1 MTRAASP
8 DEIADHNHDL
18 RKHEL
23 RPRNTMDARTVAM
36 IARAVSE
43 DEAAAL
49 IERYARTFAAFA
61 AREATERACEKIR
74 VAVLTTM
81 NAPVPR

>member
-1 MTRAASP
+1 MTHAASP
-8 DEIADHNHDL
+8 DEIADHNYDL

-23 RPRNTMDARTVAM
+23 RPRNMMDARTVA
-36 IARAVSE
+36 IVARAVSE

-49 IERYARTFAAFA
+49 IEQYARTFAAYA

-74 VAVLTTM
+74 TAILITM